1 MNLGHFA
8 GLIADG
14 PLDRRDGRGNLRD
27 LGAPVVRR
35 ANWTLDIRDRGRM
48 QWSVSGGT
56 NTLTIP
62 SFITI
67 RQLPNGFSVP
77 LVAHTGSLQITPAS
91 GVTLQDGTTT
101 GAVTLTV
108 GQSRLL
114 TLGPFLET
122 VGQTW
127 RLL

>member
-14 PLDRRDGRGNLRD
+14 SLDRRDGRGNLRD
-27 LGAPVVRR
+27 LGSPVVRR
-35 ANWTLDIRDRGRM
+35 ASWTLDVRDRGRV

-77 LVAHTGSLQITPAS
+77 LIAHSGSLQVTPAF
-91 GVTLQDGTTT
+91 GVTLTEGTTSGT
-101 GAVTLTV
+101 ITLAA

>member
-1 MNLGHFA
+1 MNMGHFA
-8 GLIADG
+8 GLQSAG

-35 ANWTLDIRDRGRM
+35 SNWTLSLRDRGCM

-77 LVAHTGSLQITPAS
+77 LVAHTGSLQVTPES
-91 GVTLQDGTTT
+91 GVTLTEGTTSGT
-101 GAVTLTV
+101 ITIAAGN
-108 GQSRLL
+108 SRLL